1 MAARP
6 LITAAVLAAGIAVA
20 AGAGAQTP
28 VGPQPA
34 PVSGAPARAS
44 VPAAAPA
51 GVDDPYEGFNR
62 RSYAFSTALDRRFL
76 RPGVVFYHHATP
88 TPIRRGVHNVL
99 INMTNPVI
107 IINDALQLRP
117 VRALTALGRFTVNST
132 VGIGGVFDVAGSDL
146 PYRNSDFGLT
156 LARYG
161 VRTGPYIYIPILGP
175 TTVRDGAGR
184 VADAVIDP
192 FNSIN
197 YAARDIL
204 SPVRAVAGGVDA
216 RDQVDPL
223 LKDLD
228 RTATDPYAT
237 IRSAYLQNREAQV
250 RGEAASAAS
259 VQALPDFGPAP
270 TGPAP
275 TGPAAPGPAAAEPDG
290 PMAPP
295 PPTPAPG
302 ASASA
307 APSPSEDRVADLLWS
322 LDPPSA
328 SAASGA

>member
-1 MAARP
+1 MAATP
-6 LITAAVLAAGIAVA
+6 LLTAAAFAAGIAAA
-20 AGAGAQTP
+20 AGARAQTP

-34 PVSGAPARAS
+34 PVAGAPTRDSA
-44 VPAAAPA
+44 PAAAPA

-62 RSYAFSTALDRRFL
+62 KSYAFSTTVDRRLL

-99 INMTNPVI
+99 VNMTGPVI

-117 VRALTALGRFTVNST
+117 VRALTALGRFAVNST

-146 PYRNSDFGLT
+146 PYRNADFGLT

-161 VRTGPYIYIPILGP
+161 VRTGPYIYVPILGP
-175 TTVRDGAGR
+175 TTLRDGAGR

-197 YAARDIL
+197 YSARAIL

-250 RGEAASAAS
+250 RGEAASTAN

-270 TGPAP
+270 TE
-275 TGPAAPGPAAAEPDG
+275 PAAPPTSPAGAEPDG

-295 PPTPAPG
+295 PPAPG
-302 ASASA
+302 PGPSAMA
-307 APSPSEDRVADLLWS
+307 DPSPSGDRVADLLAS
-322 LDPPSA
+322 LPPTPTAPSA
-328 SAASGA
+328 